1 MYNGRMRNLEMP
13 ENLFSN
19 LGVGNFSSR
28 VNNVQTYNNDKE
40 FYSQNVK
47 EDVKL
52 VNYSQKNEYR
62 DRINKM
68 YNEINIKPIDDEVSD
83 SLYFNNYVEK
93 GIVVKPKVSALKQ
106 FWTEYRLIDNEKN
119 LVVEKKDSEN
129 LANFDDLFDA
139 LSIRMS
145 EINGYIDELKEM
157 RINIDKTNKKLEAD
171 IEQLANE
178 RSQFD
183 TYKQKEETKLNA
195 EKENL
200 KLIKLEEPLDVDDDK
215 IHIEEHTKFIIS
227 NNNSDSKF
235 ISALTK
241 HIQKHKEKL
250 YKDR

>member
-106 FWTEYRLIDNEKN
+106 FWTEYRLIDNEKI
-119 LVVEKKDSEN
+119 LVVEK
-129 LANFDDLFDA
+129 
-139 LSIRMS
+139 
-145 EINGYIDELKEM
+145 
-157 RINIDKTNKKLEAD
+157 
-171 IEQLANE
+171 
-178 RSQFD
+178 
-183 TYKQKEETKLNA
+183 
-195 EKENL
+195 
-200 KLIKLEEPLDVDDDK
+200 
-215 IHIEEHTKFIIS
+215 
-227 NNNSDSKF
+227 
-235 ISALTK
+235 
-241 HIQKHKEKL
+241 
-250 YKDR
+250 

>member
-28 VNNVQTYNNDKE
+28 VNNVQTYNTDKE

-119 LVVEKKDSEN
+119 VVVEKKDSEN

-157 RINIDKTNKKLEAD
+157 RTNIISTTNKLEEDKEKLNLERMEFNKYKQREESKINKEKESLKVNFSRLQTIINDLDKKLED
-171 IEQLANE
+171 
-178 RSQFD
+178 
-183 TYKQKEETKLNA
+183 
-195 EKENL
+195 
-200 KLIKLEEPLDVDDDK
+200 LED
-215 IHIEEHTKFIIS
+215 
-227 NNNSDSKF
+227 
-235 ISALTK
+235 
-241 HIQKHKEKL
+241 
-250 YKDR
+250 

>member
-157 RINIDKTNKKLEAD
+157 RTNIISTTNKLEEDKEKLNLERIEFNKYKQREESKINKEKESLKVNFSRLQTIINDLDKKLED
-171 IEQLANE
+171 
-178 RSQFD
+178 
-183 TYKQKEETKLNA
+183 
-195 EKENL
+195 
-200 KLIKLEEPLDVDDDK
+200 LED
-215 IHIEEHTKFIIS
+215 
-227 NNNSDSKF
+227 
-235 ISALTK
+235 
-241 HIQKHKEKL
+241 
-250 YKDR
+250 

>member
-119 LVVEKKDSEN
+119 VVVEKKNSEN

-157 RINIDKTNKKLEAD
+157 RTNIISTTNKLEEDKEKLNLERMEFNKYKQREESKINKEKESLKVNFSRLQTIINDLDKKLED
-171 IEQLANE
+171 
-178 RSQFD
+178 
-183 TYKQKEETKLNA
+183 
-195 EKENL
+195 
-200 KLIKLEEPLDVDDDK
+200 LED
-215 IHIEEHTKFIIS
+215 
-227 NNNSDSKF
+227 
-235 ISALTK
+235 
-241 HIQKHKEKL
+241 
-250 YKDR
+250 

>member
-1 MYNGRMRNLEMP
+1 MYNNRMRNLEIP

-157 RINIDKTNKKLEAD
+157 RTNIISTTNKLEEDKEKLNLERMEFNKYKQREESKINKEKESLKVNFSRLQTIINDLDKKLED
-171 IEQLANE
+171 
-178 RSQFD
+178 
-183 TYKQKEETKLNA
+183 
-195 EKENL
+195 
-200 KLIKLEEPLDVDDDK
+200 LED
-215 IHIEEHTKFIIS
+215 
-227 NNNSDSKF
+227 
-235 ISALTK
+235 
-241 HIQKHKEKL
+241 
-250 YKDR
+250 

>member
-28 VNNVQTYNNDKE
+28 VNNIDTYNKDKD
-40 FYSQNVK
+40 FSSQNVSN
-47 EDVKL
+47 DVKL

-68 YNEINIKPIDDEVSD
+68 YNEIKIKPIDDEIGD

-93 GIVVKPKVSALKQ
+93 GIVVKPKVSSLKQ

-119 LVVEKKDSEN
+119 VVVEKKDNEN
-129 LANFDDLFDA
+129 LTNFDDLFDA

-157 RINIDKTNKKLEAD
+157 RTNIISTANKLEEDKEKLNLDRMEFNKYKQREESKINKEKESLKVNFSRLQTIINDLDKKLED
-171 IEQLANE
+171 
-178 RSQFD
+178 
-183 TYKQKEETKLNA
+183 
-195 EKENL
+195 
-200 KLIKLEEPLDVDDDK
+200 LED
-215 IHIEEHTKFIIS
+215 
-227 NNNSDSKF
+227 
-235 ISALTK
+235 
-241 HIQKHKEKL
+241 
-250 YKDR
+250 

>member
-157 RINIDKTNKKLEAD
+157 RTNIISTTNKLEEDKEKLNLERMEFNKYKQREESKINKEKESLKVNFSRLQTIINDLDKKLED
-171 IEQLANE
+171 
-178 RSQFD
+178 
-183 TYKQKEETKLNA
+183 
-195 EKENL
+195 
-200 KLIKLEEPLDVDDDK
+200 LED
-215 IHIEEHTKFIIS
+215 
-227 NNNSDSKF
+227 
-235 ISALTK
+235 
-241 HIQKHKEKL
+241 
-250 YKDR
+250 

>member
-68 YNEINIKPIDDEVSD
+68 YNEINIKTIDDEVSD

-119 LVVEKKDSEN
+119 VVVEKKDSEN

-157 RINIDKTNKKLEAD
+157 RTNIISTTNKLEEDKEKLNLERMEFNKYKQREESKINKEKESLKVNFSRLQTIINDLDKKLED
-171 IEQLANE
+171 
-178 RSQFD
+178 
-183 TYKQKEETKLNA
+183 
-195 EKENL
+195 
-200 KLIKLEEPLDVDDDK
+200 LED
-215 IHIEEHTKFIIS
+215 
-227 NNNSDSKF
+227 
-235 ISALTK
+235 
-241 HIQKHKEKL
+241 
-250 YKDR
+250 

>member
-119 LVVEKKDSEN
+119 VVVEKKNSEN

-157 RINIDKTNKKLEAD
+157 RTNIISTTNKLEEDKEKLNLERIEFNKYKQREESKINKEKESLKVNFSRLQTIINDLDKKLED
-171 IEQLANE
+171 
-178 RSQFD
+178 
-183 TYKQKEETKLNA
+183 
-195 EKENL
+195 
-200 KLIKLEEPLDVDDDK
+200 LED
-215 IHIEEHTKFIIS
+215 
-227 NNNSDSKF
+227 
-235 ISALTK
+235 
-241 HIQKHKEKL
+241 
-250 YKDR
+250 

>member
-145 EINGYIDELKEM
+145 EINGNIDELKEM
-157 RINIDKTNKKLEAD
+157 RTNIISTTNKLEEDKEKLNLERMEFNKYKQREESKINKEKESLKVNFSRLQTIINDLDKKLED
-171 IEQLANE
+171 
-178 RSQFD
+178 
-183 TYKQKEETKLNA
+183 
-195 EKENL
+195 
-200 KLIKLEEPLDVDDDK
+200 LED
-215 IHIEEHTKFIIS
+215 
-227 NNNSDSKF
+227 
-235 ISALTK
+235 
-241 HIQKHKEKL
+241 
-250 YKDR
+250 

>member
-1 MYNGRMRNLEMP
+1 MRNLEMP

-157 RINIDKTNKKLEAD
+157 RTNIISTTNKLEEDKEKLNLERIEFNKYKQREESKINKEKESLKVNFSRLQTIINDLDKKLED
-171 IEQLANE
+171 
-178 RSQFD
+178 
-183 TYKQKEETKLNA
+183 
-195 EKENL
+195 
-200 KLIKLEEPLDVDDDK
+200 LED
-215 IHIEEHTKFIIS
+215 
-227 NNNSDSKF
+227 
-235 ISALTK
+235 
-241 HIQKHKEKL
+241 
-250 YKDR
+250 

>member
-119 LVVEKKDSEN
+119 SVVEKKNSEN

-157 RINIDKTNKKLEAD
+157 RTNIISTTNKLEEDKEKLNLERIEFNKYKQREESKINKEKESLKVNFSRLQTIINDLDKKLED
-171 IEQLANE
+171 
-178 RSQFD
+178 
-183 TYKQKEETKLNA
+183 
-195 EKENL
+195 
-200 KLIKLEEPLDVDDDK
+200 LED
-215 IHIEEHTKFIIS
+215 
-227 NNNSDSKF
+227 
-235 ISALTK
+235 
-241 HIQKHKEKL
+241 
-250 YKDR
+250 

>member
-1 MYNGRMRNLEMP
+1 MRNLEMP

-119 LVVEKKDSEN
+119 SVVEKKNSEN

-157 RINIDKTNKKLEAD
+157 RTNIISTTNKLEEDKEKLNLERIEFNKYKQREESKINKEKESLKVNFSRLQTIINDLDKKLED
-171 IEQLANE
+171 
-178 RSQFD
+178 
-183 TYKQKEETKLNA
+183 
-195 EKENL
+195 
-200 KLIKLEEPLDVDDDK
+200 LED
-215 IHIEEHTKFIIS
+215 
-227 NNNSDSKF
+227 
-235 ISALTK
+235 
-241 HIQKHKEKL
+241 
-250 YKDR
+250 